1 MVVLGPLYD
10 PVIKD
15 HEMFFTYKDCES
27 CRKIIKL
34 DPDSMYRIWTVDG
47 KYYVEYEV
55 DGELDSTLKG
65 LVVGEPPPG
74 ARLYIDCTI
83 DDAYKDEFEFEEE
96 KCQVVSK
103 DEYGIETRF
112 MPISTDEFHARRV
125 LYYLKSEFGVECP
138 KGVILE
144 WVDKVVMNPRKDFD
158 WMARYI
164 VKHARDYNSNNQK
177 KSCWWLATM
186 AGLLLLSHDL
196 IRFQPKSVED
206 LRNRLVFCRVKKRVE
221 LFKTTRDP
229 SVFKGLDRELR
240 IENLVTTA

>member
-1 MVVLGPLYD
+1 VVVLGPLYD

-83 DDAYKDEFEFEEE
+83 DDAYRTSSSSRGKMP
-96 KCQVVSK
+96 VVSK

-112 MPISTDEFHARRV
+112 MPISR
-125 LYYLKSEFGVECP
+125 
-138 KGVILE
+138 
-144 WVDKVVMNPRKDFD
+144 
-158 WMARYI
+158 
-164 VKHARDYNSNNQK
+164 
-177 KSCWWLATM
+177 
-186 AGLLLLSHDL
+186 
-196 IRFQPKSVED
+196 
-206 LRNRLVFCRVKKRVE
+206 
-221 LFKTTRDP
+221 
-229 SVFKGLDRELR
+229 
-240 IENLVTTA
+240 